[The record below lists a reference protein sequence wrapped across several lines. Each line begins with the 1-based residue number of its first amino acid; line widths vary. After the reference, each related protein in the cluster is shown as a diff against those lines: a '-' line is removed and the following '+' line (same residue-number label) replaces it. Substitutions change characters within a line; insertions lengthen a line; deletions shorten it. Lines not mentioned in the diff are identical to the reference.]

1 MTENY
6 LTILAETIRT
16 NWDAPALTDFYLTED
31 GTAQDTSRGNHYTY
45 GEMYTEVCR
54 VADLLTALGL
64 QKGDHIAI
72 CGANS
77 AHWVIAYLAVAKM
90 QGVSVTVMHTLQPD
104 EIARLVNFSDAKALF
119 TDPDLWSELSPMY
132 QPSLGD
138 SPSMHRPYMGDLFTV
153 LSLADW
159 TLLSCDQ
166 SADNFDTY
174 TIDTRKIYDRYTLH
188 SDTLTEGTQ
197 EETNPLTHQPSLG
210 DTNSPSLRE
219 LVSFPQSAPDDLAMI
234 CFTSGTTNSHKG
246 IMLSYRSIS
255 NNVKNITDGYP
266 DDEVKVFLS
275 VLPMAHMFG
284 LVTEILAQLL
294 KGKHVYILA
303 NITIEKLYNAI
314 KIVQPYALR
323 LIPFIVSSLV
333 RFHGGTSILKTCKQI
348 YIGGSLFDKQI
359 EQELLAE
366 KIPISIGYGQ
376 SEAGPIISY
385 SVCSEYKLGTCGKIV
400 SGMTC
405 RISPSGEILVK
416 GENVMLGYYKDPEA
430 TAAKI
435 DSDGWLHTG
444 DKGHLDEDGYLY
456 VEGRLEQDIIVLP
469 NGENIRPD
477 HIESLI
483 NALPE
488 VSESIVLAR
497 NGHLVALV
505 VPDNSSPKLGE
516 VSQRDGGVCIE
527 NTPEYLRRKILSTV
541 NPQLPNFSQLYDV
554 EITDTPLQRTEKQT
568 IKRYLYK

>member
-6 LTILAETIRT
+6 LNILAETIRA

-45 GEMYTEVCR
+45 GEMYAELCR
-54 VADLLTALGL
+54 VAHLLTSLGL

-77 AHWVIAYLAVAKM
+77 AHWVIAYLAIAKM
-90 QGVSVTVMHTLQPD
+90 QGVSVTVMHSLMPD
-104 EIARLVNFSDAKALF
+104 EIARFIDFSDAKALF
-119 TDPDLWSELSPMY
+119 VDEDIWRELK
-132 QPSLGD
+132 
-138 SPSMHRPYMGDLFTV
+138 
-153 LSLADW
+153 
-159 TLLSCDQ
+159 DQ
-166 SADNFDTY
+166 SLPRAEHVIRLDDWSVLRGE
-174 TIDTRKIYDRYTLH
+174 TIINHH
-188 SDTLTEGTQ
+188 SSLIN
-197 EETNPLTHQPSLG
+197 EECG
-210 DTNSPSLRE
+210 
-219 LVSFPQSAPDDLAMI
+219 FPHSEPDSLAMI
-234 CFTSGTTNSHKG
+234 CFTSGSTNSQKG
-246 IMLSYRSIS
+246 IMLSYGNIS

-266 DDEVKVFLS
+266 NDDVKVFLS

-284 LVTEILAQLL
+284 LITEIFAQLL

-323 LIPFIVSSLV
+323 LIPFFASSLV
-333 RFHGGTSILKTCKQI
+333 RFHGGTSLLKTCKQI

-359 EQELLAE
+359 EQELLEAE
-366 KIPISIGYGQ
+366 IPISIGYGQ
-376 SEAGPIISY
+376 SEAGPMISY
-385 SVCSEYKLGTCGKIV
+385 SVCSEYKFETCGKIV

-405 RISPSGEILVK
+405 RISPEGEILVK

-430 TAAKI
+430 TARKI

-497 NGHLVALV
+497 NGKLVAIV
-505 VPDNSSPKLGE
+505 VLKKSSPSLE
-516 VSQRDGGVCIE
+516 ERAGVRLSI
-527 NTPEYLRRKILSTV
+527 LRAV
-541 NPQLPNFSQLYDV
+541 NPQLPLFSQLYDV
-554 EITDTPLQRTEKQT
+554 EITDTPLARTEKQT